1 MRSIPFLSIGLVLMA
16 GLGACRQTP
25 PRPGP
30 AAADS
35 ASAVAVSPRDELLL
49 AAAKIALPPPG
60 IAAGDLPSP
69 QSPGAVAVAKYCGQC
84 HDLPAPSMHSAVD
97 WPRVTRRMWLRM
109 DRLPPAFK
117 VAVPDEG
124 DRAVLLNYLT
134 ANALQV
140 SGSSLPPGRG
150 REEFALICS
159 RCHALPDPTVHSAKD
174 WATVFLRMERN
185 MEKMNVRPPTRAE
198 TEAILTYLQE
208 VPAKRQ

>member
-1 MRSIPFLSIGLVLMA
+1 MRFIPFSSIGL
-16 GLGACRQTP
+16 GLTVGLVACRQSP

-30 AAADS
+30 AAAGA
-35 ASAVAVSPRDELLL
+35 ASAVALSPRDELLL

-69 QSPGAVAVAKYCGQC
+69 QSPGALAVAKYCGQC

-97 WPRVTRRMWLRM
+97 WPRITRRMWLRM
-109 DRLPPAFK
+109 DRLPPAYR
-117 VAVPDEG
+117 VALPDEG
-124 DRAVLLNYLT
+124 DRGVLLNYLT

-140 SGSSLPPGRG
+140 SGSSLPRGKG
-150 REEFALICS
+150 REEFAMICS

-198 TEAILTYLQE
+198 TEAILFYLQE
-208 VPAKRQ
+208 MPAKRQ